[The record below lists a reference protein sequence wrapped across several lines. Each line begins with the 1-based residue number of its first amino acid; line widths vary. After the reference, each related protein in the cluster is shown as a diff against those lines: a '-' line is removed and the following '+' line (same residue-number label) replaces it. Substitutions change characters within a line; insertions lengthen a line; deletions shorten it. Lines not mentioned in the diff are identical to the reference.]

1 MFWLRSSACQV
12 RPPSSERYSPF
23 FGGSAS
29 MNAYTTS
36 GFEGATATATR
47 PHGLVGNPAVPGALK
62 EVLGPVCGVGGRGR
76 GRRKLG
82 REGHG
87 APPRVALGDDGAPVA
102 RRTPRPG
109 LLRLGNAD
117 AAGPVADRHR
127 GAAVGDPVEGDQHRN
142 ACA

>member
-47 PHGLVGNPAVPGALK
+47 PHGLVGNPAVPGAWRS
-62 EVLGPVCGVGGRGR
+62 VHV
-76 GRRKLG
+76 
-82 REGHG
+82 
-87 APPRVALGDDGAPVA
+87 APPSVLLNRPEPLGATWTDLQAPGTAGLPTKPWGRVAVA
-102 RRTPRPG
+102 
-109 LLRLGNAD
+109 
-117 AAGPVADRHR
+117 
-127 GAAVGDPVEGDQHRN
+127 
-142 ACA
+142 